1 MTQTP
6 SRNIYDVNM
15 IKCFQEPAAAPA
27 TDENENETKGEA
39 PSGGAPEVGV
49 EVVNQQ
55 CCTGSKACL
64 IL

>member
-1 MTQTP
+1 
-6 SRNIYDVNM
+6 M
-15 IKCFQEPAAAPA
+15 IKYFQEPAAAPA

-39 PSGGAPEVGV
+39 PSGGGAPEVGV